1 MGNVLKLFFLF
12 LFTLT
17 GCVAPEYGLSRVHD
31 DITEPSIYPNI
42 QVYPHSMNFGEV
54 NAGDDAVDEIL
65 SIWNGG
71 LDTLVLDG
79 LEFKNPPSVFSF
91 TVPETDTLEHE
102 DQIDI
107 IVTYDPESYDYYTNS
122 IFITSN
128 DPDEPIIEIPLFGE
142 GAAPIIDIN
151 PEIYDYGPTL
161 IGCDKT
167 LVVDITN
174 IGNQDLEITEINYYV
189 TLPANFDIELN
200 ESLYGYLPWTLAP
213 GETKTVEIYYWPS
226 EKETDFGYIEVVSND
241 PERPAAYADQEGEG
255 AHTAPMADTF
265 DQKEISSADILFV
278 VDNSCSMGDKQTQLK
293 NNFDQFMNVF
303 AASGVDYNIGL
314 ITTDSYDLVGPIIT
328 PATVDPVAELVAQ
341 VDSIGIGG
349 NANEIG
355 IYQSYYALQPGYPAG
370 PGGAFWRTDSRLVI
384 IYISD
389 EDDNSAASGVTHS
402 MVETYV
408 LGAKGSL
415 DYVVAHAV
423 AGDYPG
429 GCTTNGGG
437 IEAYEYYTLV
447 TALNGSFLSICQDD
461 WGTPMQNLATNSIL
475 AKSFVLSLL
484 PIEDSISVIVNGV
497 IVTDWYYELSNNSVY
512 FFETSIPPAGSE
524 IVITYSPLPE
534 CGNDT
539 GDTGP

>member
-12 LFTLT
+12 LFALT
-17 GCVAPEYGLSRVHD
+17 GCFPPEYGLSRVRD
-31 DITEPSIYPNI
+31 DIIEPSIYPNI
-42 QVYPHSMNFGEV
+42 QVYPRSMNFGEV
-54 NAGDDAVDEIL
+54 NAGDDSVDDIL
-65 SIWNGG
+65 TIWNGG

-102 DQIDI
+102 DEIDI
-107 IVTYDPESYDYYTNS
+107 IVTYDPDSYDYYTNS

-142 GAAPIIDIN
+142 GAAPIIDIS

-174 IGNQDLEITEINYYV
+174 IGNLDLEITEINYYV

-200 ESLYGYLPWTLAP
+200 ESLYGYLPWILEP

-226 EKETDFGYIEVVSND
+226 EKEDDFGYIEVISND
-241 PERPAAYADQEGEG
+241 PERPAAFADQEGEG
-255 AHTAPMADTF
+255 VHTAPMEDTF

-314 ITTDSYDLVGPIIT
+314 ITTDSYDLVGPLIT
-328 PATVDPVAELVAQ
+328 PSTTDPVAELVNQ
-341 VDSIGIGG
+341 VDSIGTNGSIS
-349 NANEIG
+349 EMG
-355 IYQSYYALQPGYPAG
+355 IYYSYYALQPGYPAG
-370 PGGAFWRTDSRLVI
+370 PGSTFWRTDSRLVV

-389 EDDNSAASGVTHS
+389 EDDYSGTAVTATMLES
-402 MVETYV
+402 YV

-429 GCTTNGGG
+429 GCATNGGG
-437 IEAYEYYTLV
+437 LEAKIYYDLV

-461 WGTPMQNLATNSIL
+461 WGTPMQSLATNSIL

-484 PIEDSISVIVNGV
+484 PIEDSISVTINGV
-497 IVTDWYYELSNNSVY
+497 VVTDWYYEPSNNSVY

-524 IVITYSPLPE
+524 VIITYSPLPD

>member
-1 MGNVLKLFFLF
+1 
-12 LFTLT
+12 
-17 GCVAPEYGLSRVHD
+17 
-31 DITEPSIYPNI
+31 
-42 QVYPHSMNFGEV
+42 
-54 NAGDDAVDEIL
+54 
-65 SIWNGG
+65 
-71 LDTLVLDG
+71 
-79 LEFKNPPSVFSF
+79 
-91 TVPETDTLEHE
+91 
-102 DQIDI
+102 
-107 IVTYDPESYDYYTNS
+107 
-122 IFITSN
+122 
-128 DPDEPIIEIPLFGE
+128 GE

-167 LVVDITN
+167 LVVNITN
-174 IGNQDLEITEINYYV
+174 IGNLDLEITEINYYV

-200 ESLYGYLPWTLAP
+200 ESLYGYLPWILEP

-226 EKETDFGYIEVVSND
+226 EKEDDFGYIEVISND
-241 PERPAAYADQEGEG
+241 PERPAAFADQEGEG
-255 AHTAPMADTF
+255 VHTAPMEDTF

-314 ITTDSYDLVGPIIT
+314 ITTDSYDLVGPLIT
-328 PATVDPVAELVAQ
+328 PSTTDPVAELVNQ
-341 VDSIGIGG
+341 VDSIGTNGSIS
-349 NANEIG
+349 EMG
-355 IYQSYYALQPGYPAG
+355 IYYSYYALQAGYPAG
-370 PGGAFWRTDSRLVI
+370 PGSTFWRTDSRLVV

-389 EDDNSAASGVTHS
+389 EDDYSGTAVTATMLES
-402 MVETYV
+402 YV

-429 GCTTNGGG
+429 GCATNGGG
-437 IEAYEYYTLV
+437 LEAKIYYDLV

-461 WGTPMQNLATNSIL
+461 WGTPMQSLATNSIL

-484 PIEDSISVIVNGV
+484 PIEDSISVTINGV
-497 IVTDWYYELSNNSVY
+497 IVTDWYYEPSNNSVY

-524 IVITYSPLPE
+524 VIITYSPLPD